1 VSACRSALLNSLSD
15 ALQHTSN
22 GELYGGQTQVEHDK
36 IGFNAVGGITQPLI
50 PWVNRPTFQQAVE
63 IQGHR

>member
-1 VSACRSALLNSLSD
+1 MSDSAL
-15 ALQHTSN
+15 
-22 GELYGGQTQVEHDK
+22 YGDQTQAEHDK
-36 IGFNAVGGITQPLI
+36 IGFSAVGGITQPNI